1 VGGHGSPA
9 AANEFSVPAVRPDE
23 TLIAYLELHQL
34 PLAHNSRDLPLAAA
48 AYLAASC
55 TRLLVPLV
63 VQRRLVGLLSL
74 GEPAAGGAYSS
85 DDLMFL
91 SALADQ
97 AATAA
102 RLVQLSEELGRA
114 HKPVATIHNC
124 GDASSPTVQLK

>member
-1 VGGHGSPA
+1 VGGHRSPA
-9 AANEFSVPAVRPDE
+9 AASEYSVPAVPPEE
-23 TLIAYLELHQL
+23 TLVAYLELHQL
-34 PLAHNSRDLPLAAA
+34 PLAHNSRDLPAAAA

-63 VQRRLVGLLSL
+63 VQHRLVGLLTL

-85 DDLMFL
+85 DDLLFL

-97 AATAA
+97 AATAV

-114 HKPVATIHNC
+114 HEPVARIHNC
-124 GDASSPTVQLK
+124 GDASSATVQLK